1 MQPISVNKQ
10 SSIRLEGSKVLY
22 FDPLEVKTRH
32 DADYIFITHPHFDHF
47 SLLSILEL
55 KKEGTFIITTKDI
68 VEELLSVG
76 FDEEYIM
83 VVKPNKTYSLKNIEY
98 KTIPAYNLHK
108 KNHPKASGW
117 VGYVV
122 NLDNVI
128 YYIMGDTDV
137 TKEAKEVA
145 CDVLFIP
152 VGGTYTMDCLE
163 AATLTNYIAPKLA
176 IPIHY
181 GYVAGSIKDALV
193 FKKKLDSTIHCEI
206 LLEEEKDKKNHA

>member
-10 SSIRLEGSKVLY
+10 SSIRLEGSKILY

-55 KKEGTFIITTKDI
+55 KKENTVIITPKDI

-76 FDEEYIM
+76 FSEEYIM
-83 VVKPNKTYSLKNIEY
+83 VVKPNQTYALKSMEFKTL
-98 KTIPAYNLHK
+98 PAYNLHK
-108 KNHPKASGW
+108 KSHPKASGW
-117 VGYVV
+117 VGYLV

-128 YYIMGDTDV
+128 YYIMGDTDAI
-137 TKEAKEVA
+137 KEAA
-145 CDVLFIP
+145 S
-152 VGGTYTMDCLE
+152 
-163 AATLTNYIAPKLA
+163 LTNYMAPKLA

-193 FKKKLDSTIHCEI
+193 FKKKLDPSIHCEI
-206 LLEEEKDKKNHA
+206 LLEEEGKE